1 MKNDHKGQTETGQP
15 GRSER
20 CKDTV
25 LELGAIV
32 VDGFLDLF

>member
-1 MKNDHKGQTETGQP
+1 MKNDHEGQTEGEQSS
-15 GRSER
+15 RFER
-20 CKDTV
+20 CKDVV